1 MKNLFANLGT
11 KKIAGAVLVGA
22 TLLVGIGVINNFSG
36 DSQKSAN
43 EIALSRFGKGAYNVT
58 VGGGSS
64 ASRADLERRIAAGQ
78 DGYSARFLKG
88 KADGTEPDEALSSDG
103 AYAEGIRG
111 GAGSGYGEGGADG
124 SGYANGDT
132 YQAFDS
138 TYQQVAGEGEYD
150 NAQGNTAFGER
161 QFQAA
166 QAAAAEAA
174 GQGLKGKAGKNGKGG
189 KGGAQAGGRNVRPAT
204 QINKL
209 AASKGGSTFG
219 SGGAGGGSFGSGA
232 GSFGSGSGANGDN
245 NTQVL
250 PKPKMDKAT
259 DANAFKFGR
268 AAGMGGFN
276 IGGLSGSEV
285 KGGEAKGRGAVND
298 LYMARMYSN
307 KGAASQQEEGQKSL
321 AEAAFDGSNPDN
333 AGPTIEEG
341 ASIAQVASELS
352 KGLQIDV
359 PSLNNPEANPE
370 EEGPSLEELIQKKA
384 ELEALQKKLKILQW
398 ATVLG
403 ALVFS
408 ILIAILKNIAVYGT
422 IIAAIVTAVA
432 ALLLVGM
439 GLWMKDIVDQMADPK
454 FKDVNQ
460 AINFNGEYNSVL
472 LISAMSALLVA
483 AGWTN
488 MWQNVWNS
496 ITSFFQGGA
505 AAEGGFSIKAGLSAA
520 KETAKVAEGFRL
532 RDLFNIKKFLDTIF
546 PKRNG

>member
-22 TLLVGIGVINNFSG
+22 TLLVGIGVVNNFSG

-43 EIALSRFGKGAYNVT
+43 EIALSRFGKGAYDVT
-58 VGGGSS
+58 LGGSSS

-124 SGYANGDT
+124 SGYANGDA
-132 YQAFDS
+132 YQAFGS
-138 TYQQVAGEGEYD
+138 TYEQDFGVGEYD
-150 NAQGNTAFGER
+150 NAQGNTAFGEK

-219 SGGAGGGSFGSGA
+219 SGGAGGGSFGGGA

-285 KGGEAKGRGAVND
+285 KGGATQGRGAVND

-333 AGPTIEEG
+333 SGPIIEEG
-341 ASIAQVASELS
+341 ASIAQVASELA
-352 KGLQIDV
+352 KGLEIDV
-359 PSLNNPEANPE
+359 PDPNDPNANPDE
-370 EEGPSLEELIQKKA
+370 PTVEDYIRQEAALK
-384 ELEALQKKLKILQW
+384 ALQEKISNKLL
-398 ATVLG
+398 L
-403 ALVFS
+403 
-408 ILIAILKNIAVYGT
+408 LIGIVAA
-422 IIAAIVTAVA
+422 AAIGLYFLVKA
-432 ALLLVGM
+432 AYAAPLA
-439 GLWMKDIVDQMADPK
+439 WW
-454 FKDVNQ
+454 FW
-460 AINFNGEYNSVL
+460 
-472 LISAMSALLVA
+472 VA
-483 AGWTN
+483 AGVLSAAALATIACFMWAGDNSIVNMIKEMGDPEKFGLVNQGIDVGGKLTN
-488 MWQNVWNS
+488 TYILAAEMTALLGMCWIPWNS
-496 ITSFFQGGA
+496 ITSQSTIVQKLVGTVATSIVGNVVQSGIQ
-505 AAEGGFSIKAGLSAA
+505 EGVNNYNLKHQDQN
-520 KETAKVAEGFRL
+520 T
-532 RDLFNIKKFLDTIF
+532 
-546 PKRNG
+546 PKP